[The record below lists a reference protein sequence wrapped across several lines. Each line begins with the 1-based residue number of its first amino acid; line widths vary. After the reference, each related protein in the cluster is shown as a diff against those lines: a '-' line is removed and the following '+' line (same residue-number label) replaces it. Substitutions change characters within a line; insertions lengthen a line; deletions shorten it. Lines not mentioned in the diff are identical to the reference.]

1 MKSLFCLILIWCSTL
16 FSLAIAANN
25 QKIQQPTGELKQVH
39 QAISA
44 TQNQISKTTVEQKKI
59 DASMAATGQQ
69 LNQAKNELNRIQQQ
83 QQTSMRQL
91 QTLQTNLD
99 KTRTQIAETQ
109 TQIARLLNAHYR
121 NRQPNS
127 VYLMLKNDR
136 SDQKGRSLQY
146 IRYLNEA
153 NEQVIQRLRKQQLR
167 MNAQQQAINNQ
178 QQQLSSLQKKQQQLI
193 NKLRNEH
200 TIQQSKSGVLNQQLQ
215 VQNKQL
221 QSLKADEKR
230 LNNLLS
236 RLSAQATM
244 RRLAQIQPKPPKQ
257 TIKPKNT
264 GQPQIIPS
272 NDAGNNDTDSTRL
285 PSTLTAEDLALQAT
299 ENIKTPLIK
308 GLAQKQG
315 RLPRPVNGSIS
326 GRFGENRPNGGIWK
340 GLFFSCNNV
349 AVHSISNGNVVYA
362 AFLQGYGNTVIID
375 HGEGYISIYTGLS
388 SVNVS
393 AGSILSSGQ
402 TIGISGKLPD
412 GQNGLYFEIRYH
424 NQAMNPLSWLR

>member
-315 RLPRPVNGSIS
+315 RLSRPVNGSIS

-402 TIGISGKLPD
+402 TIGISGKLLD

>member
-315 RLPRPVNGSIS
+315 HLPRPVNGSIS

-402 TIGISGKLPD
+402 TIGISGKLLD

>member
-402 TIGISGKLPD
+402 TIGISGKLLD

>member
-299 ENIKTPLIK
+299 ENFKTPLIK